1 MGKEKPN
8 SWHYCK
14 RTLRNSFAGN
24 QCLCVSDMNNDYC
37 SESHSFSIWT
47 LCREVSHLST
57 TACLLLTHTLIS
69 HSPKWSLLD
78 WRRSYYLYP
87 LRVLRRAWASL
98 VIIHMSHAHSSS
110 PIHVPSYYHQTRNQ
124 AGNRHLTTCSSPSEF
139 PSLSESSSLDSS
151 GRGMP

>member
-14 RTLRNSFAGN
+14 RTSRNSFAGS
-24 QCLCVSDMNNDYC
+24 QCLCVNEMSHSYS
-37 SESHSFSIWT
+37 SESPSFSIWM

-57 TACLLLTHTLIS
+57 TACLVFTHTLIP
-69 HSPKWSLLD
+69 HSPMWWSLG
-78 WRRSYYLYP
+78 WGRSYCLCP
-87 LRVLRRAWASL
+87 RCVSRRAWASL
-98 VIIHMSHAHSSS
+98 VIIHKSHTHSSS

-124 AGNRHLTTCSSPSEF
+124 AWKKHLTTCSSPSEF